1 MKQACQYGLCWLRPW
16 MLALGVFTAQSALAA
31 DKPVAETPS
40 VGAAKVDTEHSGATE
55 NAEATLQVLNHDII
69 TFRASLAGVPP
80 ALRVERTRARL
91 RDIPA
96 SEIDAPL
103 HTLPFALG
111 DARGVQFFLGNR
123 LLFSALEGDV
133 DKEAKQSFEDLVKTT
148 QANLVHAHQTW
159 HEMRDTPLLLKGL
172 LRAVLATLVLGALIA
187 AVYFLSRKVVQAL
200 ETMRDRLAQCHDYID
215 WREFLGRLAV
225 GLMKLVQWLVLLA
238 LGYAWLSFVLESFAL
253 TEPLA
258 RHLSGWF
265 WGQIHWVGNGFIDSL
280 PGLMTVVIV
289 LFITRA
295 IADLLGYFFEAVHQ
309 GRVEIPFLHPETT
322 TATKRLVTVVV
333 WGLGVAVAYPY
344 LPGSSSEA
352 FKGLSVLF
360 GLMITLGSSG
370 LVTQAMSGLVVIYSR
385 ALRKGDFV
393 EVNGVQG
400 VVAEVAVL
408 ATKIVSVRNEEI
420 TIPNSVLIGN
430 PIHNYSKLADSQG
443 TLLTT
448 QVTIGY
454 DAPWREVHAL
464 LIDAAQKTPGLR
476 ATPTPY
482 VYQRALS
489 DFYVEYELFASIDNP
504 IERVPVLSALHANIQ
519 DAFNEH
525 GIQIMSPHFL
535 NQPDQPVLG
544 KA

>member
-1 MKQACQYGLCWLRPW
+1 MKQRCGWARRL
-16 MLALGVFTAQSALAA
+16 MLAAWL
-31 DKPVAETPS
+31 
-40 VGAAKVDTEHSGATE
+40 GAAFLSQAHSTALEAAPTFQTPGVHEASE
-55 NAEATLQVLNHDII
+55 SSAAPEATLQILNHDIL
-69 TFRASLAGVPP
+69 TFRAPLAGASP

-91 RDIPA
+91 REISA

-103 HTLPFALG
+103 RTLPFTLG
-111 DARGVQFFLGNR
+111 EARGVQFFLGDR
-123 LLFSALEGDV
+123 LLFSVLEEDV
-133 DKEAKQSFEDLVKTT
+133 DREAKQSFDALVKTT
-148 QANLVHAHQTW
+148 QANLVKARQSWHQ
-159 HEMRDTPLLLKGL
+159 MRDTPLLLKGL
-172 LRAVLATLVLGALIA
+172 LHAALATLVLGVLIA
-187 AVYFLSRKVVQAL
+187 AVYLGSRKAVQLL
-200 ETMRDRLAQCHDYID
+200 EAMRDRLAQRHDYID

-225 GLMKLVQWLVLLA
+225 GLMKGVQWLVLLVLA
-238 LGYAWLSFVLESFAL
+238 YAWLSFVLQSFAL

-258 RHLSGWF
+258 QHLSRWI
-265 WGQIHWVGNGFIDSL
+265 WGQIHWVGNGFMSSL
-280 PGLMTVVIV
+280 PGLMTVLIV

-295 IADLLGYFFEAVHQ
+295 IADLLAYFFNAVRQ
-309 GRVEIPFLHPETT
+309 GRVTLPFLHPETT
-322 TATKRLVTVVV
+322 TATKRLVLVMV

-370 LVTQAMSGLVVIYSR
+370 LVTQAMSGLVVIYAR

-420 TIPNSVLIGN
+420 TIPNSVLISN
-430 PIHNYSKLADSQG
+430 PIHNYSKLATSQG
-443 TLLTT
+443 TLLST

-454 DAPWREVHAL
+454 DAPWRQVHAL
-464 LIDAAQKTPGLR
+464 LIGAAQKTPGLR

-504 IERVPVLSALHANIQ
+504 IERIPVLSALHAHIQ

-525 GIQIMSPHFL
+525 GVQIMSPHFFA
-535 NQPDQPVLG
+535 QPEQPVLA
-544 KA
+544 KP